1 MQVRKTRYR
10 GVVMVVIVSP
20 PKLWVWFPL
29 MTRCTRYTICQWLL
43 AGREF
48 SHGTSVSSTNKTD
61 LHDIAVKIV
70 KSGVKHHKH
79 NPNPNLEIR
88 TAHSIEQGN
97 QNRHENITKN
107 HISYYITNLIKSR
120 SHILSPFCFGSWRS
134 NTSPLQLKGPSWS
147 LSHGSLIYNYL
158 CNQCLS
164 QLKLWVLTPIQH
176 YEIKLVRESWK
187 WH

>member
-1 MQVRKTRYR
+1 MIPAHDEVYSIYNLSVTSGRS
-10 GVVMVVIVSP
+10 GVFFGYFGVLHQYNLSP
-20 PKLWVWFPL
+20 WYK
-29 MTRCTRYTICQWLL
+29 
-43 AGREF
+43 G
-48 SHGTSVSSTNKTD
+48 
-61 LHDIAVKIV
+61 KIV

-79 NPNPNLEIR
+79 SPNPKSEIR

-134 NTSPLQLKGPSWS
+134 NTSSLQLKGPSWS

-164 QLKLWVLTPIQH
+164 HLKLWVLSPIQH
-176 YEIKLVRESWK
+176 YEIKLVSESWK